1 MNGRHGGNSLD
12 SDAAHDAVRSGR
24 QLSGC
29 LSVVNG
35 RKKQMNI
42 QIIRSNRKTAVI
54 QVWQD
59 QTVKVRVP
67 RSMPEEAVRQ
77 MIKRKELWI
86 REQLEKMKRLQ
97 EQEQAAEQNTQRFT
111 GAELQNLADQALKVI
126 PERTAYYAPI
136 VGVTYG
142 RITIRGQ
149 KTRWGSCNSKGNL
162 NFNCLLMLAPPEVLD
177 YVVVHELCHRKEMNH
192 SKTFWKEVE
201 KVLPDYRK
209 AVRWLKENG
218 GELMKRRG

>member
-77 MIKRKELWI
+77 MIKK
-86 REQLEKMKRLQ
+86 KSHGSG
-97 EQEQAAEQNTQRFT
+97 NS
-111 GAELQNLADQALKVI
+111 LK
-126 PERTAYYAPI
+126 
-136 VGVTYG
+136 
-142 RITIRGQ
+142 
-149 KTRWGSCNSKGNL
+149 K
-162 NFNCLLMLAPPEVLD
+162 
-177 YVVVHELCHRKEMNH
+177 
-192 SKTFWKEVE
+192 
-201 KVLPDYRK
+201 
-209 AVRWLKENG
+209 
-218 GELMKRRG
+218 

>member
-1 MNGRHGGNSLD
+1 
-12 SDAAHDAVRSGR
+12 
-24 QLSGC
+24 
-29 LSVVNG
+29 
-35 RKKQMNI
+35 MNI

-77 MIKRKELWI
+77 MIKRKEPWI

-126 PERTAYYAPI
+126 P
-136 VGVTYG
+136 
-142 RITIRGQ
+142 
-149 KTRWGSCNSKGNL
+149 
-162 NFNCLLMLAPPEVLD
+162 
-177 YVVVHELCHRKEMNH
+177 
-192 SKTFWKEVE
+192 
-201 KVLPDYRK
+201 
-209 AVRWLKENG
+209 
-218 GELMKRRG
+218 

>member
-77 MIKRKELWI
+77 MIKRKEPWI

-111 GAELQNLADQALKVI
+111 AHLNHGVIIIGKCGAFLPI
-126 PERTAYYAPI
+126 PARD
-136 VGVTYG
+136 GG
-142 RITIRGQ
+142 RVAQ
-149 KTRWGSCNSKGNL
+149 KTSR
-162 NFNCLLMLAPPEVLD
+162 A
-177 YVVVHELCHRKEMNH
+177 RQ
-192 SKTFWKEVE
+192 
-201 KVLPDYRK
+201 
-209 AVRWLKENG
+209 
-218 GELMKRRG
+218 